1 MLKEADIVQTALE
14 HLKNTAALKGKW
26 IPVPPG
32 KANGH
37 DGKVDI
43 LFADKKETLFVEV
56 KKELRH
62 HHIAA
67 LAKQARQY
75 APFMLIAYKIFPAI
89 KEELRKHNIAYLDG
103 AGNIYLKTPRHYIW
117 IDGQKDFPA
126 AADPVNRAFTKTGLK
141 VVFQFLIQDELL
153 NAPYR
158 LIADTAGTA
167 LGNINL
173 VIGGLK
179 EQGFVKNLDDKRLM
193 LVNKAKLLERWVT
206 AYGERL
212 KPGLHM
218 GNFRFMR
225 PVDEQNWN
233 DIAFKAKDTMWGGEP
248 AADILTQFLQP
259 QVWTIYTTET
269 KQDLIRNYRLVPDPQ
284 GNIHVYKKFWKIT
297 QLNKNIVPPLLI
309 YADLINSG
317 DPRNIEVAQRVFDR
331 FVKEQVGL

>member
-1 MLKEADIVQTALE
+1 MLKETDIVQAALE
-14 HLKNTAALKGKW
+14 QLKNTAALKGKW
-26 IPVPPG
+26 IPVSPG

-75 APFMLIAYKIFPAI
+75 APLMLIAYKIFPAI

-117 IDGQKDFPA
+117 IDGQKDLPA
-126 AADPVNRAFTKTGLK
+126 AMDPVNRAFTKTGLK

-158 LIADTAGTA
+158 QIAAAAAVA
-167 LGNINL
+167 LGNIGL
-173 VIGGLK
+173 VIEGLK
-179 EQGFVKNLDDKRLM
+179 DHGFIKNLDDKRLM
-193 LVNKAKLLERWVT
+193 LVNKAKLIERWVM
-206 AYGERL
+206 AYHERL
-212 KPGLHM
+212 KPALCIGK
-218 GNFRFMR
+218 FRLIR
-225 PVDEQNWN
+225 PVDEQNWQN
-233 DIAFKAKDTMWGGEP
+233 IAFKAKDTLWGGEP
-248 AADILTQFLQP
+248 AADIMTHFLRP

-269 KQDLIRNYRLVPDPQ
+269 KQDVIKNYRLVPDPQ
-284 GNIHVYKKFWKIT
+284 GNIQVYKKFWKFT

-317 DPRNIEVAQRVFDR
+317 DPRNIEVAN
-331 FVKEQVGL
+331 KIYPNLGIPK